1 MSTPRDDAQ
10 GDHLERGG
18 GSTRPGSDESLV
30 PRLVPVG
37 AWDPALILRDRP
49 GTLALF
55 VQAGSITREHVVSG
69 RTVSDLLGP
78 GDVISLSERL
88 IPPPLPRI
96 DVRFTVLEEAHV
108 VVLDDEAVRTL
119 CRRPE
124 FAADMIVL
132 AADHASRLAAM
143 RALSH
148 LPRVEQRVLAFFS
161 VMAERAGRVTPDG
174 LVVPLALSH
183 EELGRHV
190 GAQRSTISLA
200 LKWLADEGLLVRTGR
215 GSWLMPEA
223 HAGEPIDVSDVA
235 PQHHRPPSGP
245 PARPVPDAGSG
256 LDELRARVI
265 GLRRQYDRARSRIA
279 DYDAGPPE
287 PGSGDGDGDGD

>member
-1 MSTPRDDAQ
+1 MSTPRDDAPS
-10 GDHLERGG
+10 GRPDRVGG
-18 GSTRPGSDESLV
+18 EARAGPASLT
-30 PRLVPVG
+30 PRRVPVG
-37 AWDPALILRDRP
+37 PWDPALLLHDRP
-49 GTLALF
+49 DVHALF
-55 VQAGSITREHVVSG
+55 VQSGMITREHVVSG
-69 RTVSDLLGP
+69 RTISDLLGP

-88 IPPPLPRI
+88 IAPPLPRI
-96 DVRFTVLEEAHV
+96 DVRFTVVEQV
-108 VVLDDEAVRTL
+108 DVIVLDDEAVRTL
-119 CRRPE
+119 CGRPE
-124 FAADMIVL
+124 LAADMIVL

-161 VMAERAGRVTPDG
+161 VMAERAGRVTRDG

-200 LKWLADEGLLVRTGR
+200 LKWLAEEGLLVRSGR
-215 GSWLMPEA
+215 GSWLLPKA
-223 HAGEPIDVSDVA
+223 HAGEPIDVADVA
-235 PQHHRPPSGP
+235 PQHHRPPGGP
-245 PARPVPDAGSG
+245 SARPVPDAGSG

-279 DYDAGPPE
+279 DYDDGPPA
-287 PGSGDGDGDGD
+287 PGPGDGG